1 MMIKNKIIL
10 IVLAFVLTGPLFS
23 QSTVYVSV
31 DGDDNNPGTIDAPF
45 KTIQKSVNSVYDDGT
60 VYIRGGI
67 YREYIF
73 VSKSNITIAAYD
85 NETPVIKGSDIFTGW
100 EAVGS
105 YWRKFTD
112 VQPQQVFVD
121 GNNPLQQ
128 IGMPS
133 DYIVNDA
140 TKRYMSQVGTDINDM
155 APGRFWWQNDTV
167 YVWLDDSTDPNSH
180 EIEVSQRR
188 RVLNLLSCTDALV
201 TGLTIEH
208 SNCNTY
214 AEQDAAV
221 KLGTGSI
228 MDSCTVQWCDFGGVS
243 LNNDAQ
249 VINSVIIHN
258 GATGLN
264 ASSCGNFL
272 VKNTRLAYNN
282 YRNFYSQWHTGGLK
296 AATYAWGTIENCE
309 VDNNNGPGLWF
320 DYCHHSAYYDNEDGD
335 NLYPII
341 IRNNYVHHNGTGN
354 YDQEDINNNASILIE
369 VSEQAYVYNN
379 IIDNFEYR
387 GIWVSSSWFSYFV
400 NNVIA
405 NGKVGAYSYGID
417 GGASYVD
424 WAWVKDNVIANNI
437 LYNNSSSYQIRMQ
450 PDDGGTKYFNNI
462 CQNNLIYRE
471 NGGTIRMIH
480 GNTTYYSVQDWQ
492 DNTDFGD
499 NSLSEDPLFSDTIFH
514 LSANSPVIDAGYNV
528 LLDTML
534 VDYENNPRI
543 VNGIIDMGIY
553 EVQSA
558 TGVRDQDSEALFSL
572 SPNPTSGII
581 NINSNAPDKNT
592 FVRVFDTS
600 GRLVSFKILNKGV
613 TNTVDI
619 SNKPKGLY
627 LIVLSSNGVEE
638 TFKIRLK

>member
-1 MMIKNKIIL
+1 MFKKPLVFLIISL
-10 IVLAFVLTGPLFS
+10 LYTGALFS

-31 DGDDNNPGTIDAPF
+31 DGNDSNSGTIDAPF
-45 KTIQKSVNSVYDDGT
+45 KTIQKGVSSVYSDGT

-73 VSKSNITIAAYD
+73 VSKSNVTITAYD

-105 YWRKFTD
+105 YWRKFVD

-133 DYIVNDA
+133 EHIVNDA
-140 TKRYMSQVGTDINDM
+140 TKRYMSQVGTDLNDM

-167 YVWLDDSTDPNSH
+167 YIWLDDSTDPNSH

-201 TGLTIEH
+201 KGLTIEH

-221 KLGTGSI
+221 KLGSRSV
-228 MDSCTVQWCDFGGVS
+228 MDNCTVQWCDFGGIS
-243 LNNDAQ
+243 MNNNAQ
-249 VINSVIIHN
+249 VINSVVIHN

-272 VKNTRLAYNN
+272 IKNTRMAYNN
-282 YRNFYSQWHTGGLK
+282 YRNFYSQWHTGGFK
-296 AATYAWGTIENCE
+296 GATYAWGTIENCE

-320 DYCHHSAYYDNEDGD
+320 DYCHYSAYYDDEDGD

-341 IRNNYVHHNGTGN
+341 IRNNYIHHNGTGN
-354 YDQEDINNNASILIE
+354 YDQQDINNNASILIE

-387 GIWVSSSWFSYFV
+387 GIWVSSSWLSYFV
-400 NNVIA
+400 NNVVA

-424 WAWVKDNVIANNI
+424 WAWVKHNVIANNI

-450 PDDGGTKYFNNI
+450 PDDGGTKYFDNI
-462 CQNNLIYRE
+462 CQNNLIYKE
-471 NGGTIRMIH
+471 SGTIRMIH
-480 GNTTYYSVQDWQ
+480 GRATYYSVQDWK

-534 VDYENNPRI
+534 VDYDNNPRI
-543 VNGIIDMGIY
+543 VNGIIDMGVY

-558 TGVRDQDSEALFSL
+558 TGVRDQNSETLFSL

-581 NINSNAPDKNT
+581 NINSNVPDKNT

-600 GRLVSFKILNKGV
+600 GRLVSFKILSDGV

-619 SNKPKGLY
+619 SNKPRGLY

-638 TFKIRLK
+638 TYKIRLK